1 MMSRLLLVVLLM
13 LPMIVHAKEA
23 APTADD
29 PSLEQRLMTLAAEL
43 RCLVCQNQSL
53 ADSHAD
59 LAIDLR
65 NQVRE
70 QMKAGK
76 TDDEIRT
83 IEDLAPALTGWIAY
97 FQPAEAKGI
106 FEELDGW
113 LRRRL
118 RCLIWRQWKRP
129 RIRAMHMM
137 RRGLDQERAWLS
149 AYNGHGPWWNA
160 GASHMHDAFR
170 ASFFRSL
177 GLISLLDR
185 HRRLNRA
192 P

>member
-29 PSLEQRLMTLAAEL
+29 PLLEQRLMNLATEL

-83 IEDLAPALTGWIAY
+83 WLTQRYGDFVLYRPPVRSTTALLWVGPFLLLLVGLVGLGLY
-97 FQPAEAKGI
+97 
-106 FEELDGW
+106 
-113 LRRRL
+113 LRRR
-118 RCLIWRQWKRP
+118 RQVIGQP
-129 RIRAMHMM
+129 Q
-137 RRGLDQERAWLS
+137 LTEEERARAQALLHS
-149 AYNGHGPWWNA
+149 DQGPPT
-160 GASHMHDAFR
+160 
-170 ASFFRSL
+170 L
-177 GLISLLDR
+177 
-185 HRRLNRA
+185 
-192 P
+192 

>member
-76 TDDEIRT
+76 TDDEIRAWLT
-83 IEDLAPALTGWIAY
+83 QRYGDFVLYRPPVRSTTALLWVGPFLLLLAGLVGLGLY
-97 FQPAEAKGI
+97 
-106 FEELDGW
+106 
-113 LRRRL
+113 LRRR
-118 RCLIWRQWKRP
+118 RQVIGQP
-129 RIRAMHMM
+129 QLTEEEHVRAQALLHP
-137 RRGLDQERAWLS
+137 DQ
-149 AYNGHGPWWNA
+149 GPPT
-160 GASHMHDAFR
+160 S
-170 ASFFRSL
+170 
-177 GLISLLDR
+177 
-185 HRRLNRA
+185 
-192 P
+192 

>member
-1 MMSRLLLVVLLM
+1 MMSRLFLVVLLT
-13 LPMIVHAKEA
+13 LPLIAHAKEA

-83 IEDLAPALTGWIAY
+83 WLTQRYGDFVLYRPPVRSTTALLWVGPFLLLLVGLVGLGLY
-97 FQPAEAKGI
+97 
-106 FEELDGW
+106 
-113 LRRRL
+113 LRRR
-118 RCLIWRQWKRP
+118 RQVIGQP
-129 RIRAMHMM
+129 Q
-137 RRGLDQERAWLS
+137 LTEEERARAQALLHS
-149 AYNGHGPWWNA
+149 DQGPPT
-160 GASHMHDAFR
+160 
-170 ASFFRSL
+170 L
-177 GLISLLDR
+177 
-185 HRRLNRA
+185 
-192 P
+192 

>member
-29 PSLEQRLMTLAAEL
+29 PLLEQRLMNLATEL

-76 TDDEIRT
+76 TDDDIRAWLT
-83 IEDLAPALTGWIAY
+83 QRYGDFVLYRPPVRSTTALLWVGPFLLLLVGLVGLGLY
-97 FQPAEAKGI
+97 
-106 FEELDGW
+106 
-113 LRRRL
+113 LRRR
-118 RCLIWRQWKRP
+118 RQVIGQP
-129 RIRAMHMM
+129 Q
-137 RRGLDQERAWLS
+137 LTEEERARAQALLHS
-149 AYNGHGPWWNA
+149 DQGPPT
-160 GASHMHDAFR
+160 
-170 ASFFRSL
+170 L
-177 GLISLLDR
+177 
-185 HRRLNRA
+185 
-192 P
+192 